1 MQATMTNM
9 NVCETCYFHLVE
21 YLGNI
26 VKKKQNKK
34 CQQQTK
40 KQQLNNKNKSREQTK
55 IYFREQRTNQCQ
67 QTKRWA
73 VGSTV
78 WGRLSFADSASVAIS
93 GVKNEAENKYVQ

>member
-26 VKKKQNKK
+26 VKKK
-34 CQQQTK
+34 TK
-40 KQQLNNKNKSREQTK
+40 QKMSTTNLKTTTKQQEQIKRANKK

-73 VGSTV
+73 VLG
-78 WGRLSFADSASVAIS
+78 AS
-93 GVKNEAENKYVQ
+93 